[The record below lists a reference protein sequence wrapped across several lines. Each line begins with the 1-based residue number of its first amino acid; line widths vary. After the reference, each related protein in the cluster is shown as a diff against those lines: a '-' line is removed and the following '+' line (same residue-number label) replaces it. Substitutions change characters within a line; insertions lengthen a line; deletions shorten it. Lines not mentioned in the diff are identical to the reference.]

1 MKPLEGIRVVELARV
16 LAGPWCG
23 QLLADLGAGVVKV
36 ERPGAGDDTRS
47 WGPPFV
53 MGAGGAESRAL
64 PIITAANRG
73 KAGAAIDIATAE
85 GRPRFARLIADADV
99 VIENYKVGGLAKYGL
114 DPATLRADFPR
125 LIVCSITG
133 FGQTGP
139 YAHRAGYDFI
149 IQAMGGAMSLTGEPD
164 GAPQKARI
172 AYADIF
178 TGMYSTVAILA
189 ALRRRDVTGQGAHI
203 DMALLDCQVGVLANQ
218 AANYLASGVSPR
230 RMGNGARQCG
240 ALSGVRDRRRPAG
253 DRGRQRRPVSQI
265 MCDPRRTRL
274 GRRPALCDQRGAA
287 RRSRRADPAARGED
301 RDMGCAAPVAGARGR
316 GVPAGPISDIAA
328 VFSDPQVEARGMRFR
343 PDGASVDGLASPIVI
358 DGERMVAR
366 TAAPPLG
373 VSMGLYFKGAS
384 PWTPFPLFGDAVR
397 SEFDRAGDEHPCR
410 VAIESGLHAFEAQRR
425 AARRVL
431 IIIARR
437 DILLVGQILAVDA
450 DRIIAAVGGPHEA
463 RIPQHMPGW
472 SSAGIGTSN

>member
-1 MKPLEGIRVVELARV
+1 MPKPLEGIRVVELARV

-23 QLLADLGAGVVKV
+23 QLLADLGAEVVKV

-47 WGPPFV
+47 WGPPFIV
-53 MGAGGAESRAL
+53 DESGENLGAAYYHS
-64 PIITAANRG
+64 TNRG
-73 KAGAAIDIATAE
+73 KTGVAIDIATIE
-85 GRPRFARLIADADV
+85 GQAAVRALIADADV

-114 DPATLRADFPR
+114 DPARLCADFPR

-164 GAPQKARI
+164 GAPQKAGI

-189 ALRRRDVTGQGAHI
+189 ALRRRDATGDAQGGGAHI

-230 RMGNGARQCG
+230 RMGNGHANVVPYQAFATADGQLVIAVGNDGQFRKLC
-240 ALSGVRDRRRPAG
+240 V
-253 DRGRQRRPVSQI
+253 I
-265 MCDPRRTRL
+265 L
-274 GRRPALCDQRGAA
+274 GEPGWADDKRFVTNAA
-287 RRSRRADPAARGED
+287 RLANRAELIPLLAAKIATWDALPLSLALE
-301 RDMGCAAPVAGARGR
+301 AE
-316 GVPAGPISDIAA
+316 GVPAGPINDIAS
-328 VFSDPQVEARGMRFR
+328 VFADPQVQARGMRFR

-366 TAAPPLG
+366 TGAPPL
-373 VSMGLYFKGAS
+373 S
-384 PWTPFPLFGDAVR
+384 P
-397 SEFDRAGDEHPCR
+397 
-410 VAIESGLHAFEAQRR
+410 
-425 AARRVL
+425 
-431 IIIARR
+431 
-437 DILLVGQILAVDA
+437 
-450 DRIIAAVGGPHEA
+450 
-463 RIPQHMPGW
+463 
-472 SSAGIGTSN
+472 